1 MSRQRR
7 TFPKAFKA
15 QVIEECA
22 QSGASVA
29 GVALSHGLNA
39 NLVHKWIRKQREP
52 LPVVSARF
60 RCFSSASVWPRILVC
75 RSRMARVCLTTS
87 MLALRK
93 PATSRCCSLRA
104 FIWSRLALSCLAS
117 LPLPWVMALIGPR
130 ALSIRPSSTSSFK
143 SRAMLRL

>member
-22 QSGASVA
+22 QSGTSVA

-60 RCFSSASVWPRILVC
+60 IPVPLGILPSEQASSEELTIRIEIPYHAGSLSVHWPVQDGEGCTRLL
-75 RSRMARVCLTTS
+75 RGL
-87 MLALRK
+87 LA
-93 PATSRCCSLRA
+93 
-104 FIWSRLALSCLAS
+104 
-117 LPLPWVMALIGPR
+117 
-130 ALSIRPSSTSSFK
+130 
-143 SRAMLRL
+143 

>member
-39 NLVHKWIRKQREP
+39 NLVHK
-52 LPVVSARF
+52 
-60 RCFSSASVWPRILVC
+60 
-75 RSRMARVCLTTS
+75 
-87 MLALRK
+87 
-93 PATSRCCSLRA
+93 
-104 FIWSRLALSCLAS
+104 
-117 LPLPWVMALIGPR
+117 
-130 ALSIRPSSTSSFK
+130 
-143 SRAMLRL
+143 

>member
-1 MSRQRR
+1 MVDTISSHFLEGFVSRQRR

-29 GVALSHGLNA
+29 GVALRHGLNA

-60 RCFSSASVWPRILVC
+60 VPVPLGILPTERASSEGLTIRIEIPYHAGSLSVHWPVQDGEGCARLLRGLLV
-75 RSRMARVCLTTS
+75 
-87 MLALRK
+87 
-93 PATSRCCSLRA
+93 
-104 FIWSRLALSCLAS
+104 
-117 LPLPWVMALIGPR
+117 
-130 ALSIRPSSTSSFK
+130 
-143 SRAMLRL
+143 

>member
-7 TFPKAFKA
+7 TFPKVFKA

-22 QSGASVA
+22 QPGASVA

-60 RCFSSASVWPRILVC
+60 IPVPLGILPSEQASSEELTIRIEIPYHAGSLSVHWPVQDGEGCTRLL
-75 RSRMARVCLTTS
+75 RGL
-87 MLALRK
+87 LA
-93 PATSRCCSLRA
+93 
-104 FIWSRLALSCLAS
+104 
-117 LPLPWVMALIGPR
+117 
-130 ALSIRPSSTSSFK
+130 
-143 SRAMLRL
+143 

>member
-39 NLVHKWIRKQREP
+39 RVHKWIRKQREP

-60 RCFSSASVWPRILVC
+60 IPVPLGILPSEQASSEELTIRIEIPYHAGSLSVHWPVQDGEGCTRLL
-75 RSRMARVCLTTS
+75 RGL
-87 MLALRK
+87 LA
-93 PATSRCCSLRA
+93 
-104 FIWSRLALSCLAS
+104 
-117 LPLPWVMALIGPR
+117 
-130 ALSIRPSSTSSFK
+130 
-143 SRAMLRL
+143 

>member
-60 RCFSSASVWPRILVC
+60 VPVPLGILPTERASSEG
-75 RSRMARVCLTTS
+75 LTV
-87 MLALRK
+87 AADRK
-93 PATSRCCSLRA
+93 LTQ
-104 FIWSRLALSCLAS
+104 
-117 LPLPWVMALIGPR
+117 
-130 ALSIRPSSTSSFK
+130 
-143 SRAMLRL
+143 

>member
-1 MSRQRR
+1 VDTISSHFLEGFVSRQRR

-15 QVIEECA
+15 QVIEECT

-60 RCFSSASVWPRILVC
+60 IPVPLGILPSEQASSEEL
-75 RSRMARVCLTTS
+75 AR
-87 MLALRK
+87 RK
-93 PATSRCCSLRA
+93 PTGLTSGHTA
-104 FIWSRLALSCLAS
+104 
-117 LPLPWVMALIGPR
+117 PH
-130 ALSIRPSSTSSFK
+130 PSPT
-143 SRAMLRL
+143 

>member
-39 NLVHKWIRKQREP
+39 NLVHKWIRKQRKP
-52 LPVVSARF
+52 LSGVSASF
-60 RCFSSASVWPRILVC
+60 VPVPLGFLPTEHAASEGLTIRIEIPYHAGSLSVHWPVQDAAGC
-75 RSRMARVCLTTS
+75 ARL
-87 MLALRK
+87 LRG
-93 PATSRCCSLRA
+93 L
-104 FIWSRLALSCLAS
+104 L
-117 LPLPWVMALIGPR
+117 G
-130 ALSIRPSSTSSFK
+130 
-143 SRAMLRL
+143 